1 MKFRFAEL
9 VHLGRNALR
18 VLHAFSQAPFIAFR
32 HFGTGLRQEV
42 PQESIEWAF
51 RLVPLRLCTANF
63 MTIGTPGSGKTTLIR
78 LFLQSLLH
86 RFRRCTDPAR
96 PVQRAIIYDA
106 KLDMLP
112 LLDGNYRSDGLSP
125 VERPE
130 IVVANAFDARCMG
143 WNIAKDISSPE
154 DVRYLVAT
162 LLPRDE
168 NADSPFWSVAAQ
180 DVTRAVVLSLVL
192 RKAPDWSLRD
202 VIIICRSAR
211 LIRQATWDCPEAWSI
226 AASYLND
233 TKHFTGVL
241 STLSTKL
248 GRYEEIAAIWHNL
261 PVRRRFSVTEWFHGG
276 GILLLGSHP
285 KFNDSLAPL
294 NAVMLKLAVDQ
305 LLAGP
310 ETALPS
316 TWFVLDEFRWLGK
329 APTVQQLLN
338 QGRSK
343 GASVVLGVQDV
354 SGLIS
359 VYEDHVTNEIMNQCA
374 HKVFMRVGAATAH
387 WAEDHFG
394 EYQMTLNLTSGS
406 ESMDHEGHLSTSESW
421 GEHIHVAPHY
431 RASTFTSLP
440 LAGPLTGCISFV
452 ADSPWSGHEHI
463 QLAWVDVEQRLI
475 APGPEI
481 NFLPHPS
488 VDITRLAPWSQE
500 VDLKRLNLNMP
511 PKPAAPESENR
522 EKPAKPEKPPGN
534 TGAAAEGPANQPPP
548 DVELPSPDQLQ
559 LPDLFRD

>member
-1 MKFRFAEL
+1 MKTLL
-9 VHLGRNALR
+9 VEIVRRGRHAAGVLR
-18 VLHAFSQAPFIAFR
+18 AFCQAPFVAFR
-32 HFGTGLRQEV
+32 QFGTGLRQEL
-42 PQESIEWAF
+42 PQESVEWAL
-51 RLVPLRLCTANF
+51 RPVPLRLCVTNF
-63 MTIGTPGSGKTTLIR
+63 LTLGTPGSGKTTLIR
-78 LFLQSLLH
+78 LFLQSLLP

-96 PVQRAIIYDA
+96 PIQRAIIYDA

-112 LLDGNYRSDGLSP
+112 LLDGIYRSDGLSP

-130 IVVANAFDARCMG
+130 VVISNAFDARCMG
-143 WNIAKDISSPE
+143 WNIAQDIASPE
-154 DVRYLVAT
+154 DVRYLVTT

-168 NADSPFWSVAAQ
+168 KAESPFWSVAAQ
-180 DVTRAVVLSLVL
+180 DITRAVVLSLVL

-202 VIIICRSAR
+202 VIVICRSAK

-261 PVRRRFSVTEWFHGG
+261 PVARRFSVTEWFHGG

-285 KFNDSLAPL
+285 KFNEALAPL
-294 NAVMLKLAVDQ
+294 NSVMLKLAVDQ

-329 APTVQQLLN
+329 APTAQQLLN

-343 GASVVLGVQDV
+343 GASVVLGVQDI

-359 VYEDHVTNEIMNQCA
+359 VYGEHEANEIMNQCA
-374 HKVFMRVGAATAH
+374 HKVFMRVGAATAN

-394 EYQMTLNLTSGS
+394 DYQMTLNLGSGS
-406 ESMDHEGHLSTSESW
+406 ESTDHEGKLTCSESW

-431 RASTFTSLP
+431 RASTITALP
-440 LAGPLTGCISFV
+440 LAGPSTGCLSFIS
-452 ADSPWSGHEHI
+452 DSPWDGHGRTDV
-463 QLAWVDVEQRLI
+463 AWADVEPRLI

-481 NFLPHPS
+481 NFVPHPS
-488 VDITRLAPWSQE
+488 ADMTRLAPWSQE
-500 VDLKRLNLNMP
+500 VDLARLHLKTP
-511 PKPAAPESENR
+511 PRAAPE
-522 EKPAKPEKPPGN
+522 PEKPPGN
-534 TGAAAEGPANQPPP
+534 SGAAAGPANQPPP
-548 DVELPSPDQLQ
+548 DVALPAPVQPQ